1 MSINNLKISAEDVR
15 LRLFKYKTERIEDLV
30 IITER
35 QYELLDLVLAG
46 KTIEEMAQELD
57 VKRNTVIQHFHTIK
71 RRLLPF
77 ILEDRLVASLIA
89 LGLNDNHLWLED

>member
-46 KTIEEMAQELD
+46 KTIEEMA
-57 VKRNTVIQHFHTIK
+57 
-71 RRLLPF
+71 
-77 ILEDRLVASLIA
+77 
-89 LGLNDNHLWLED
+89 